1 MGQQLNKVIKRRRR
15 IAYLERLKLRAA
27 EAAVAGRLSFKKTRK
42 SDSDSAPASTAETKP
57 KAAPRKKAPA
67 KAKAAKPA
75 EKNPEA
81 DAPTS
86 E

>member
-42 SDSDSAPASTAETKP
+42 ADADAAPAPAAETKP
-57 KAAPRKKAPA
+57 KAAPKKKAPA
-67 KAKAAKPA
+67 KPKAPKAA
-75 EKNPEA
+75 EA
-81 DAPTS
+81 SPVDAPAS